1 MLPNVSDYMH
11 PLAGPFRL
19 DGELPATVL
28 LLHGWTGSP
37 AHMRDLG
44 LELNDAGYT
53 VVAPLLAGHGT
64 TLEDMAG
71 TGWRDWVRSAAD
83 PAFQVLE
90 SGDVLHLVGLSMGG
104 IIALLLSLSL
114 EVGSVTTINAPQL
127 VRDHKARLA
136 GLYRGS
142 ARIDRT
148 GQPVPAPP
156 EMQKYQQQY
165 DGTPVGTAAELTDL
179 IRAARHNLG
188 RVTCPVLVIQSKSDE
203 TVRPRSAEIIYD
215 GLGSA
220 HKGLVWLERS
230 RHVAVLDVERDVIVT
245 AILDHLGVA
254 VGPGATDLNR
264 DSGARFPG

>member
-1 MLPNVSDYMH
+1 MFPNVSDYMH
-11 PLAGPFRL
+11 PLAEPFRL
-19 DGELPATVL
+19 DGELPEAVL

-44 LELNDAGYT
+44 RELNDAGYT

-71 TGWRDWVRSAAD
+71 TGWRDWVRSAAE
-83 PAFQVLE
+83 PALEVLE
-90 SGDVLHLVGLSMGG
+90 SGDALHLVGLSMGG
-104 IIALLLSLSL
+104 IIALLLSVSL

-142 ARIDRT
+142 SRIDRT

-156 EMQKYQQQY
+156 EMQEYQQQY

-179 IRAARHNLG
+179 IRAARHSLG
-188 RVTCPVLVIQSKSDE
+188 RVTCPALVIQSKSDE

-215 GLGSA
+215 GLGSVQ
-220 HKGLVWLERS
+220 KGLVWLERS

-245 AILDHLGVA
+245 AILDHLGA
-254 VGPGATDLNR
+254 AAGPLATEPNR
-264 DSGARFPG
+264 DSGATFPG